1 MHSLVSLVSRGEG
14 YKGVAPENTLD
25 GIKGLESTSAN
36 YYVRLFVITRQ
47 LSMCILLS
55 WDRTYQN
62 TCLYYSYL
70 HNFKCN
76 VYNSIKMMP
85 GNAVQMGFI
94 FFILHGN
101 KSYLFKTWKA
111 FWSSANGFCLY
122 ILISMNVSL
131 IYVHNSK
138 VNIWHLVN
146 AKMSGKNPTVHQ
158 CDKLIRNMASRLEN
172 KISITWILFNSFILS
187 NFFQMER
194 LTTHSPTKASYLW
207 GSVY

>member
-1 MHSLVSLVSRGEG
+1 
-14 YKGVAPENTLD
+14 
-25 GIKGLESTSAN
+25 
-36 YYVRLFVITRQ
+36 
-47 LSMCILLS
+47 MCILLS
-55 WDRTYQN
+55 FWDRTYQN

-131 IYVHNSK
+131 IYVHISK

-146 AKMSGKNPTVHQ
+146 AKMSGKTPTVHQ

-172 KISITWILFNSFILS
+172 KISVTWILFNSFILS
-187 NFFQMER
+187 NFFDGTIDYAFTYQGLLLVRQCLLIQQLGLYGPRVRQNAFSIRAKIWEG
-194 LTTHSPTKASYLW
+194 AILW
-207 GSVY
+207 